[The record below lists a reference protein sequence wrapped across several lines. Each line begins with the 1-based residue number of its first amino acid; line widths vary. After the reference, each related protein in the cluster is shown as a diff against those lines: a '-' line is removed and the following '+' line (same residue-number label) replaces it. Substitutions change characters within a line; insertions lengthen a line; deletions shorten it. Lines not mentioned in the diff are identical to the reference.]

1 MKVEFHGLDGL
12 GGPFY
17 IGTGCFHR
25 REILCGRKF
34 NDQYKNDWKEYMNID
49 HMKEGSLHELEEKS
63 KALASCTYE
72 ENTLWGKKVTFFL
85 IVPLL
90 AHYCEK

>member
-1 MKVEFHGLDGL
+1 MRVGS
-12 GGPFY
+12 GG
-17 IGTGCFHR
+17 GKNEVRVGSEEEVGGKDMQ
-25 REILCGRKF
+25 REMETE
-34 NDQYKNDWKEYMNID
+34 YKNID